1 MHRGNTSRAPWLRLG
16 PPLAA
21 VLASMAIAAC
31 ASSSSTGSAAS
42 GDSAQSLLAQTF
54 SSGHT
59 VKSGILGFTLTLN
72 PSGSSTLTTPISL
85 SLTGPFQ
92 SRGTGKLPA
101 SDFTIGIS
109 ALGKQGSLGVIS
121 TGTNGYVTLDGANY
135 QLPASDFQRLE
146 SSFSSV
152 GGSGGQGSL
161 SGLGINPEHWL
172 KNPSIVGSQTIG
184 GTATTHI
191 RAGVNVTALLS
202 DLNTFLAKTAK
213 TSGTTK
219 IPSSIPSATQQKIAA
234 AIKNAG
240 VDVWTGTS
248 DKTLRKLS
256 LNLTLPVT
264 GQISTLLGGLRTAGI
279 GLSLQ
284 YSDLNQ
290 PQTVATP
297 TDVQPY
303 SQFTAK
309 LQSVVSALE
318 GGLGGSTGSTG
329 STGSGS
335 SAQSGSA
342 GADVNKY
349 TQCITAAGQDVLK
362 MQKCASL
369 LNGG

>member
-1 MHRGNTSRAPWLRLG
+1 
-16 PPLAA
+16 
-21 VLASMAIAAC
+21 
-31 ASSSSTGSAAS
+31 
-42 GDSAQSLLAQTF
+42 
-54 SSGHT
+54 
-59 VKSGILGFTLTLN
+59 
-72 PSGSSTLTTPISL
+72 
-85 SLTGPFQ
+85 
-92 SRGTGKLPA
+92 
-101 SDFTIGIS
+101 
-109 ALGKQGSLGVIS
+109 
-121 TGTNGYVTLDGANY
+121 VTLDGANY

-152 GGSGGQGSL
+152 GASGQGSL

-184 GTATTHI
+184 GAATTHI

-213 TSGTTK
+213 SSGTTK
-219 IPSSIPSATQQKIAA
+219 IPSSIPAATQQKIAA

-240 VDVWTGTS
+240 VDVWTGAS

-297 TDVQPY
+297 TNVQPY
-303 SQFTAK
+303 SQFTTK

-318 GGLGGSTGSTG
+318 GGLGGATGSTGSTG
-329 STGSGS
+329 STGATGSGS

-342 GADVNKY
+342 GSTNVDKY
-349 TQCITAAGQDVLK
+349 SQCITAAGQDVLK

-369 LNGG
+369 LNSG